1 MSQTNKPLAQNIQD
15 TAKRQVNEV
24 VRVSEDAVTSGA
36 WVYPIK
42 VSFLDLLVCHIDY
55 VLICTLQGLIYT
67 ATRMYNE
74 RDGNRYQANS

>member
-42 VSFLDLLVCHIDY
+42 VSLLDLAVDHDIAC
-55 VLICTLQGLIYT
+55 
-67 ATRMYNE
+67 
-74 RDGNRYQANS
+74 